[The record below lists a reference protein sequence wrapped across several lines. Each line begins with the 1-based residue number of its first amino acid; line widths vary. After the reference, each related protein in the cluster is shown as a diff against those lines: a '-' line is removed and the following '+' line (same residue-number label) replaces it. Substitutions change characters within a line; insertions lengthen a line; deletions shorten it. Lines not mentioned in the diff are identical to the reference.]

1 MAKEKKAKKDKKP
14 GYLKEVKN
22 EMKKVIFPSAKE
34 VAKYTFATIFMVVL
48 LVGFFQLMLFLLA
61 WLNGVV

>member
-14 GYLKEVKN
+14 SYLKEVKN

-48 LVGFFQLMLFLLA
+48 LVGFFQFMLFLLA